1 MINSSHRFICYLLSL
16 LLPSFAFSAD
26 SQANADLENTSALPD
41 LLAPPADI
49 SSSTQI
55 DILQLLMPIAFVLG
69 LIFALAWFVRRF
81 NTALPINNK
90 VIEQLSSLKVSNQT
104 RISLIRVGDKDM
116 LIGMTPNTISHLY
129 TFDKQ
134 IDMPDEAMPNLAN
147 QFKTL
152 LKKK

>member
-1 MINSSHRFICYLLSL
+1 MINQFNKLICYLFTL
-16 LLPSFAFSAD
+16 LLPSFAFGTAEQFD
-26 SQANADLENTSALPD
+26 AALENTNALSD
-41 LLAPPADI
+41 LLALPAEIPPPA
-49 SSSTQI
+49 QI

-90 VIEQLSSLKVSNQT
+90 VIEQLSSLQISNQT
-104 RISLIRVGDKDM
+104 RISLIRVGNKDM

-129 TFDKQ
+129 TFDEQ
-134 IDMPDEAMPNLAN
+134 VAIPDEVMPDLAK